1 MHSIKA
7 VGCLFTMGWCAVT
20 ASRKIANSIKFFQPF
35 SMASTPES
43 RLAGK
48 LRRQAGFKAC
58 S

>member
-1 MHSIKA
+1 
-7 VGCLFTMGWCAVT
+7 MGWCAVT